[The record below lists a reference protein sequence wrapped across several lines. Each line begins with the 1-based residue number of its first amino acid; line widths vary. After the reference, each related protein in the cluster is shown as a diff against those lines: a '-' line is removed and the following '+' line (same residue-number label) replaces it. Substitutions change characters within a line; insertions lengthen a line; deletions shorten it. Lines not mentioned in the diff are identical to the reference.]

1 VFVTAVAAGI
11 VCLAVPGQAA
21 ADTTATYTATETI
34 PVPPASNFAGSGGGD
49 GWAVALTPTAVYNV
63 FHHNPV
69 LTVAC
74 HFQTD
79 ASACWDPK
87 TITDSNGNNFAT
99 SGQPGLWLDQST
111 GKLYVFATR
120 TSDNTGG
127 VVCID
132 TTQPA
137 DNPDPFCGFTPL
149 TAAGEASNDGISAI
163 SDGALVGS
171 RWFAFNYFNGAA
183 SGAGAQHTENT
194 LLCFDLT
201 TFQPCSG
208 QPFAL
213 PVGAGTVAD
222 PVEPPPAVATIG
234 DQVIV
239 PIMLTSGNT
248 TTDELA
254 CFNGGTM
261 SNCSGSWPVALD
273 FSYDASYGA
282 PFPLLSN
289 TGAISGLC
297 LPANDGNTTDPCFDL
312 SGNSVATPA
321 GMSAAITPT
330 SGWNGPG
337 LVLGPR
343 VYVPDGN
350 SDQVDCYDYSTG
362 AACAN
367 FPKALDNLNLL
378 YTINPDPQRPTC
390 IWVNSDNGSQ
400 QIQDFD
406 AYTGGGCGQGPI
418 RVLASSLVVPT
429 QLCTPTGYGSL
440 QVTSPPRSAYS
451 SGSISFEDF
460 DGNPLGIPDEA
471 LDSTGSVSLNG
482 FNLNANGLPEFLI
495 TLNGTQGTPSSV
507 VVQLTWTGVY
517 DPSCVKPGTTVTTT
531 TQSSPP
537 APAPTPPSPSTS
549 APSAVVTGAPSVTS
563 TGAGFT
569 GAVNPSGLGTTAF
582 FEYALDPKY
591 TGGGPLVYTQSTPAE
606 SVGSDFTS
614 HAVSASVSGLVPNAL
629 YHVRLVASNSAG
641 TTFGPDV
648 AFTTARAPAPGA
660 PTLGRSFNITPV
672 SGIVL
677 LLLHGQ
683 LVPVTQ
689 VTQIPQGTVIDAL
702 HGTIQ
707 VITAAGGGHPAHDAA
722 AKKGKGKKGAGKTQS
737 GTFGGG
743 VFKIKQAHNG
753 LATLSLVEGAFAGA
767 PSFATCKAHKAGEA
781 SAAAL
786 SSKTLQLLHASAKGK
801 FATKGRF
808 AAATVR
814 GTKWGIADRCDGTR
828 IRDITDSV
836 AVTDFVRHK
845 TIILHA
851 GQSYLAKARK

>member
-1 VFVTAVAAGI
+1 
-11 VCLAVPGQAA
+11 
-21 ADTTATYTATETI
+21 
-34 PVPPASNFAGSGGGD
+34 
-49 GWAVALTPTAVYNV
+49 
-63 FHHNPV
+63 
-69 LTVAC
+69 
-74 HFQTD
+74 
-79 ASACWDPK
+79 
-87 TITDSNGNNFAT
+87 
-99 SGQPGLWLDQST
+99 
-111 GKLYVFATR
+111 
-120 TSDNTGG
+120 
-127 VVCID
+127 
-132 TTQPA
+132 
-137 DNPDPFCGFTPL
+137 
-149 TAAGEASNDGISAI
+149 
-163 SDGALVGS
+163 
-171 RWFAFNYFNGAA
+171 
-183 SGAGAQHTENT
+183 
-194 LLCFDLT
+194 
-201 TFQPCSG
+201 
-208 QPFAL
+208 
-213 PVGAGTVAD
+213 
-222 PVEPPPAVATIG
+222 
-234 DQVIV
+234 
-239 PIMLTSGNT
+239 
-248 TTDELA
+248 
-254 CFNGGTM
+254 
-261 SNCSGSWPVALD
+261 
-273 FSYDASYGA
+273 
-282 PFPLLSN
+282 
-289 TGAISGLC
+289 
-297 LPANDGNTTDPCFDL
+297 
-312 SGNSVATPA
+312 
-321 GMSAAITPT
+321 
-330 SGWNGPG
+330 
-337 LVLGPR
+337 
-343 VYVPDGN
+343 
-350 SDQVDCYDYSTG
+350 
-362 AACAN
+362 
-367 FPKALDNLNLL
+367 
-378 YTINPDPQRPTC
+378 
-390 IWVNSDNGSQ
+390 
-400 QIQDFD
+400 
-406 AYTGGGCGQGPI
+406 
-418 RVLASSLVVPT
+418 
-429 QLCTPTGYGSL
+429 
-440 QVTSPPRSAYS
+440 
-451 SGSISFEDF
+451 
-460 DGNPLGIPDEA
+460 
-471 LDSTGSVSLNG
+471 
-482 FNLNANGLPEFLI
+482 
-495 TLNGTQGTPSSV
+495 
-507 VVQLTWTGVY
+507 
-517 DPSCVKPGTTVTTT
+517 
-531 TQSSPP
+531 
-537 APAPTPPSPSTS
+537 
-549 APSAVVTGAPSVTS
+549 
-563 TGAGFT
+563 
-569 GAVNPSGLGTTAF
+569 LGTTAF

-707 VITAAGGGHPAHDAA
+707 VITDAGGGHPAHDAA